1 MSSTKNQI
9 SITDRVKTF
18 EDACSILGPNN
29 FTVNLYNEY
38 ICRPKQYLGEICK
51 IQLAIICEALN
62 EGWKPEFTV
71 GEVTYQPAISV
82 FFPKMNTAGIENLH
96 TIGNIKYVINI
107 SKFKETKED
116 TKYRKRTYD
125 QFALNTPILLK
136 SAELAQYC
144 AEQFICTWLDMMGYR
159 SNRLLCR

>member
-9 SITDRVKTF
+9 SLTDRVKTF

-62 EGWKPEFTV
+62 ERWKPEFTV

-96 TIGNIKYVINI
+96 TILHYNKGVVYQKMKDYIQSEACFKMAILCNPLHQNSHLQLGI
-107 SKFKETKED
+107 S
-116 TKYRKRTYD
+116 YLR
-125 QFALNTPILLK
+125 
-136 SAELAQYC
+136 QYY
-144 AEQFICTWLDMMGYR
+144 FI
-159 SNRLLCR
+159 